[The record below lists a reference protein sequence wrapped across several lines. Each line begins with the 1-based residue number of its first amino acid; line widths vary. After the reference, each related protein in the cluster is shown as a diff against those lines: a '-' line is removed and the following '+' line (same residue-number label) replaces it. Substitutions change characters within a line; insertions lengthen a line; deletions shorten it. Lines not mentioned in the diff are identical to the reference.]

1 MTDAFREPVSPHA
14 HRWTRA
20 EYERIV
26 EVGGFGA
33 EARLELLDGDI
44 VDMSPQKSAHASTAD
59 LTEAVLRACT
69 FPNAYIRTHKPLA
82 IDDMSEPEPDI
93 AVVPGAPR
101 DYVHAHPS
109 TALLVIEVA
118 DSSPGYDR
126 ERKARVY
133 ARNGIADYWILNLRD
148 QVLEIHRAPQG
159 DAYRRRD
166 TLGPGQQTSPLAA
179 PDCVVRVDELLP

>member
-1 MTDAFREPVSPHA
+1 MTDAVRESVSPHA

-44 VDMSPQKSAHASTAD
+44 VDMSPQRSAHASAAD
-59 LTEAVLRACT
+59 LAEAVLRACT
-69 FPNAYIRTHKPLA
+69 FANAYVRTQKPLA
-82 IDDMSEPEPDI
+82 IDDISEPEPDI

-101 DYVHAHPS
+101 DYAQAHPS

-118 DSSPGYDR
+118 DSSLAYDR

-148 QVLEIHRAPQG
+148 GVLEIHRAPQG
-159 DAYRRRD
+159 DAYRRID
-166 TLGPGQQTSPLAA
+166 TLGPGQQISPLAA
-179 PDCVVRVDELLP
+179 PACVVGVAEILP